1 MNRQNTN
8 VTPIAPS
15 GGSSAAASG
24 SSTAKSTCL
33 FGSVGIHSIQIQS
46 IPVIRQVVI
55 SPSTISPASG

>member
-8 VTPIAPS
+8 VTPPAPS
-15 GGSSAAASG
+15 GGSFAAARG

-46 IPVIRQVVI
+46 IPVVGQAVM
-55 SPSTISPASG
+55 SPSTIRPASG